1 MASTPAGQADFS
13 GVNTKMSG
21 EQMRLYFEKIT
32 AGVVGPPVADAT
44 LHCNWAPDLM
54 YICANYDCIVQLRL
68 EGVVIA
74 D

>member
-32 AGVVGPPVADAT
+32 AVLFNTGDTDVQCD
-44 LHCNWAPDLM
+44 WSPDLM
-54 YICANYDCIVQLRL
+54 YICANFDQIVQLRL

>member
-32 AGVVGPPVADAT
+32 AGILSTGDADVQ
-44 LHCNWAPDLM
+44 CDWSPELM

>member
-1 MASTPAGQADFS
+1 
-13 GVNTKMSG
+13 MSG

-32 AGVVGPPVADAT
+32 AGILTGTADSGAT
-44 LHCNWAPDLM
+44 DCDWSPDLM